1 MFLTHLPALT
11 TLTAG
16 VYNIFQQTKVETFFR
31 LNHIELPQ
39 QNDFS
44 KYNKPNL
51 KVVVAVIVATEH
63 CQLVAT
69 SKEYKPELSL
79 RSLERVQNF
88 LLDFNKNKR

>member
-16 VYNIFQQTKVETFFR
+16 VYNILQQPKVEPF
-31 LNHIELPQ
+31 LKIVYIGLPQ
-39 QNDFS
+39 QYDFS
-44 KYNKPNL
+44 KNNKPNP
-51 KVVVAVIVATEH
+51 KVVVAIVVATEH

-79 RSLERVQNF
+79 RSLERIQNF